1 MNSNHLS
8 AWEQEEYVLDQR
20 TPQMLRHLTECDEC
34 RAAVAQLEHGLG
46 VYCKAA
52 VQWSAESLA
61 TRPQQ
66 FITASRQPVL
76 SLRWAMAAMI
86 PIVLVLIAL
95 LPLRTSNPHPA
106 QPGVA
111 QISTAQIRND
121 AGDDALLDQ
130 VDQQISAAVPSSMES
145 LTHLVST
152 GSGTAAK
159 GSKQIVQNN

>member
-8 AWEQEEYVLDQR
+8 AWEQEEYVLDER
-20 TPQMLRHLTECDEC
+20 TPQMLRHLTECAEC

-46 VYCKAA
+46 VYRKAA

-66 FITASRQPVL
+66 FITARRQPIL
-76 SLRWAMAAMI
+76 SLRWAMAAVI

-95 LPLRTSNPHPA
+95 LPFRASNPRPA
-106 QPGVA
+106 QPAA
-111 QISTAQIRND
+111 QISDD
-121 AGDDALLDQ
+121 ARDDALLDQ

-152 GSGTAAK
+152 SNGTAAK

>member
-8 AWEQEEYVLDQR
+8 AWEQEEYVLDER
-20 TPQMLRHLTECDEC
+20 TPQMLRHLTECAEC

-46 VYCKAA
+46 AYRKAA

-66 FITASRQPVL
+66 FITARKQPIL
-76 SLRWAMAAMI
+76 SLRWAMAAII

-95 LPLRTSNPHPA
+95 LPFRASNPHPA
-106 QPGVA
+106 QPAV
-111 QISTAQIRND
+111 QISDD
-121 AGDDALLDQ
+121 ARDDALLDQ
-130 VDQQISAAVPSSMES
+130 VDAQISAAVPSSMES

-152 GSGTAAK
+152 SNGTAAK

>member
-1 MNSNHLS
+1 MKSNHLS

-46 VYCKAA
+46 VYRKAA

-66 FITASRQPVL
+66 FITARRQPVL
-76 SLRWAMAAMI
+76 SLRWAMAAII
-86 PIVLVLIAL
+86 PIVLLLIAL
-95 LPLRTSNPHPA
+95 LPFRASNPRPA
-106 QPGVA
+106 QPAA
-111 QISTAQIRND
+111 QIS
-121 AGDDALLDQ
+121 DDALLDQ
-130 VDQQISAAVPSSMES
+130 VDEQLSAAVPSSMES

-152 GSGTAAK
+152 GSGAAAK

>member
-20 TPQMLRHLTECDEC
+20 TPQMLRHLTDCDEC
-34 RAAVAQLEHGLG
+34 RAAVAELEHGLG
-46 VYCKAA
+46 VYRKAA

-66 FITASRQPVL
+66 FIIAKRQPVL

-95 LPLRTSNPHPA
+95 FPFRVSNPRPA
-106 QPGVA
+106 QPAA
-111 QISTAQIRND
+111 QISD
-121 AGDDALLDQ
+121 KAGDDALLDQ
-130 VDQQISAAVPSSMES
+130 VDEQISAAVPSSMES

-152 GSGTAAK
+152 GSGAAAK
-159 GSKQIVQNN
+159 GSKQIVQSN